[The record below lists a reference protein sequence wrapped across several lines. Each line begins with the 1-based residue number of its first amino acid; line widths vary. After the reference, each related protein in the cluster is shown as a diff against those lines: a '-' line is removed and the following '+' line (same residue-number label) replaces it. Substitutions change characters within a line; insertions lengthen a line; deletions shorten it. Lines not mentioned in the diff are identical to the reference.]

1 MQQCERTIACKA
13 ACFVVV
19 ICWRRDCSA
28 LDYCVERRRWRRHFS
43 CRRDLVL
50 HRLLLAAFASLVAAS
65 PALAE
70 PAIRTEMPVI
80 RADSRDGELTLRLD
94 QGLLGSVNGLRPRTV
109 VVSGLDDS
117 GRVIVEQAVPVTR
130 RMTYVRLP
138 ISP

>member
-1 MQQCERTIACKA
+1 
-13 ACFVVV
+13 
-19 ICWRRDCSA
+19 
-28 LDYCVERRRWRRHFS
+28 
-43 CRRDLVL
+43 L

-94 QGLLGSVNGLRPRTV
+94 QGLLGAVNGLRSRTV

-138 ISP
+138 ISPEMATASNLVISVR